1 MKKIILLILTL
12 FFSIVGYSQF
22 PTPGAEGFEGTTGA
36 DLPTPTTPSPWTLG
50 TGATGNQWAV
60 FDNGVGLSKR
70 WTINTVAANVYQG
83 VNAAFMDRENINI
96 NNTSEDYLATPL
108 VTVPTNGQLRF
119 WTRSTISGPNGTEYL
134 IKVNTN
140 TTAGSQTTLA
150 NYTNTPAQWT
160 EATLS
165 ATYNVYEEKV
175 VDLSAF
181 AGQQVYIAFVMRY
194 SQPTSGLGGDRWLI
208 DRVSLVQRCLEPTNL
223 SATGITQTTAD
234 LNWTNPSGSTSW
246 EIEVIPSVGGVQT
259 GVGVVYNGALPY
271 IASGLSP
278 NTCYVYYVR
287 SLCTDGSSNWVGPFN
302 FCTVPPG
309 LTCVAPITITT
320 LPYSTNDNTAN
331 YGDSTDTAQPA
342 ACAGTTAN
350 YMTGNDVFYSY
361 TPATSGTISITMTP
375 NDNWSGIFVYQ
386 GCANVGVTCVAGV
399 ANNGGGVR
407 SIPSLSVTAGLP
419 YIIVI
424 STNATPQT
432 VGYNLLIQEVNCP
445 QPDNLAASSIGQ
457 TSATLTWG
465 NPGGATSWEI
475 VVQLQNTGIPLGV
488 GNTINTNTSHVET
501 GLTQAT
507 AYEYY
512 VRADCGNGTFS
523 AWSGPFLFNT
533 NICDVSQQC
542 NYTFRLTDTFGD
554 GWNGNTM
561 SVRQNGIEVA
571 LLGPTF
577 TAGAGPIN
585 ITVPMCDGLPFEL
598 FWNNGG
604 AFAGEVGVSIINSFN
619 QTIYT
624 KAAGT
629 GTQNS
634 SLYTGTVNCLT
645 PACLPPTNLVATNLS
660 QTSATL
666 GWTTTGPETSWEIIV
681 LPANSPAPLP
691 NNPLWSSA
699 PTNPFTVGGLTSGT
713 SYEFY
718 VRPLCSPTN
727 IGDPAGPKR
736 FDTTICDPVNQCIY
750 TFTMTDTF
758 GDGWNGNTMNVIQN
772 GIVIATIGTTFTAGN
787 GPITVQVPLC
797 NALPVELFWNA
808 GGAFANE
815 VGVSITNSF
824 SQVIYTKA
832 PGTGAQNT
840 SLYTG
845 TVNCLVPSCLPP
857 TNLVATNLSQT
868 SATLGWTTTGPETSW
883 EIVVLPFPSV
893 TPPANSLLWTAAP
906 TNPFTFNGLT
916 SGTRYDFYVRPICSP
931 TNTGDPSLAGTFN
944 TTICPPTDQCLYTFT
959 MTDTFGDGW
968 NGNTM
973 SVLQNGIV
981 VGTFG
986 ATFTNGN
993 GPVSVQIPLCHGIAF
1008 QLQWNTGGAFA
1019 NEVGVSIQE
1028 ALAPQATIY
1037 TKAPGTGAQGT
1048 TLYNGTGECFLPTCP
1063 KPISL
1068 TATSVTQTSAV
1079 LSWTEQGTATSWEIF
1094 IVPVGSPAP
1103 LPNSL
1108 GIVTTNPYTL
1118 NNLPP
1123 GTAYTFYVRAICSP
1137 TDSSLWSQPLTFG
1150 TLPVNDECANA
1161 TFAIVNQNLNCVQ
1174 TTPGT
1179 LVGATQ
1185 SLPAVNCPPG
1195 VANDDVWYTFTATAA
1210 THIISFNNVLPVGTN
1225 LDYAIF
1231 TGNNC
1236 GALTQIN
1243 CNAAD
1248 GLTAG
1253 VTYYLRVYSASAQ
1266 EQLVDFDL
1274 CIGTLPCTEAP
1285 AFCTGQTVTYANS
1298 TNVPSL
1304 GQIGCLFTSPNPAFF
1319 FLQVNQ
1325 AGPLTYLI
1333 SQVDNNGIGRDVDYV
1348 AWGPFTDLQTAC
1360 SGVPQNPLP
1369 GIIPAPTPAAGC
1381 PGTLHACSYSAAPT
1395 EIMCIPN
1402 AQLCEVYVIMITNF
1416 SNQSGNVTFTQ
1427 TNSGGGT
1434 TACFPINTF
1443 NYPQTTYCQDGVDPT
1458 PVLAPGA
1465 SAGTYTSTTGL
1476 VIDSVTGTVD
1486 LSASTPGAYIVT
1498 SSTAT
1503 TVGGPCNTI
1512 PFITTTRTII
1522 ITAPASATISY
1533 SNASYCNTITA
1544 LQTVTRTGT
1553 VGGTYSASPSGL
1565 SIDPITGNFVPSAS
1579 VPNTYT
1585 ITYSVPASGG
1595 CAAFST
1601 TTQVVI
1607 IPATVPTFT
1616 QVAPICPGDVLAD
1629 LPTTSN
1635 NGVTGTWSPAMNNTT
1650 TTTYTFTP
1658 TSGLCAT
1665 TATMTIGVGSTTPTF
1680 TQVSPICPGA
1690 PLANLPTTSNNGVVG
1705 TWSPVMNNTATTTY
1719 TFTPNAGICAGT
1731 VTMTIVVNTPSI
1743 VPTFTPVAPICIGAT
1758 LSALPTTSN
1767 NGITGTW
1774 SPALDNTATTT
1785 YTFTPDTGQCA
1796 LVTTLTIIVNPNLV
1810 VTVNN
1815 PTVCAGSSATVTATP
1830 AVPGNYSYTWTV
1842 PALASNPGN
1851 VASFSTT
1858 IAGTYSV
1865 VINQVTNFCNTDFE
1879 SPTATGAFPN
1889 LINENL
1895 VPCWD
1900 TTSTDGIIEIWPPGF
1915 EGVLAYSGNQLIELN
1930 GNTPGTLFQDFSVLP
1945 GTALTISFAHRGR
1958 QGNDV
1963 VGVEIGPLGG
1973 PYVSLGTF
1981 TDNNTAWV
1989 LHTVNYVVPTTGGN
2003 NYTLRFVSISSAG
2016 GSPSIGNLLDSISI
2030 SSLSCPSQP
2039 TSGVVTITTPD
2050 TPTFTAIPD
2059 ICLNG
2064 TAPTLP
2070 TTSNNGI
2077 AGTWSPN
2084 TVDTTVVGTT
2094 TYTFTPN
2101 LGICATTATLNVT
2114 IINQVTPTFNSIA
2127 AICQNSVAPTLPLTS
2142 LNGIIGTWSPATIN
2156 TSVAGPVTY
2165 TFTPDAIPS
2174 QACALTTTLSVTI
2187 DPQVVTT
2194 FNSIANI
2201 CQNGVAPSLSST
2213 SNEGIT
2219 GTWSPSIIDTTVAG
2233 TVTYTFTPTAGICA
2247 TTATLSVTID
2257 APTVPIFTQIA
2268 SICLNGTAPTLP
2280 SSSNNGGIAGT
2291 WSPTSI
2297 NTSAVGN
2304 TTYTFTPNAGLCAT
2318 TTTMVITINP
2328 QTTPLFTQI
2337 GPLCQGSVAPTLS
2350 GTSTNGIS
2358 GTWSPSVIDTANS
2371 GTFTYSFTPNAGLC
2385 ATTTTMTIVI
2395 NFTPVISPISSVSA
2409 CNSYTLPNLA
2419 VGNYYT
2425 GTNGTGSIVNAG
2437 TVITSTTML
2446 YVYSANGSCT
2456 DQESFTITITP
2467 APSFTLTGGCVGTNY
2482 VLEVMANNFDS
2493 SLATYLWTGPT
2504 GVVGTNSSTLQV
2516 PANAAGNYSCTVTIP
2531 NGTGTGTCS
2540 DTEVFVAN
2548 DVTCSIP
2555 RGISPNGDTLND
2567 TFDLTG
2573 LNVKV
2578 LSIYNR
2584 YGTKVY
2590 SKTNYV
2596 NEWGGQSDA
2605 GNELPDGTYYYV
2617 IERNGV
2623 DAKSGWVYINRETK

>member
-22 PTPGAEGFEGTTGA
+22 PTPGVEGFEGTTGA
-36 DLPTPTTPSPWTLG
+36 DLPSPATPSPWTLG
-50 TGATGNQWAV
+50 TGATGNQWAI
-60 FDNGVGLSKR
+60 FDNGVGLTRR
-70 WTINTVAANVYQG
+70 WNINTVATNVYQG
-83 VNAAFMDRENINI
+83 VNAAFMDRENIGI

-108 VTVPTNGQLRF
+108 VTVPPNGQLRF

-134 IKVNTN
+134 IKVNT
-140 TTAGSQTTLA
+140 TTGTQTTIA

-160 EATLS
+160 EATLN
-165 ATYNVYEEKV
+165 TVFNVYEEKV

-181 AGQQVYIAFVMRY
+181 DGQQVYIAFVMRFT
-194 SQPTSGLGGDRWLI
+194 QPTAGLSGDRWLI
-208 DRVSLVQRCLEPTNL
+208 DRVSLVERCLEPTNL
-223 SATGITQTTAD
+223 SATDITQTTAN
-234 LNWTNPSGSTSW
+234 LNWTNPSGSNSW
-246 EIEVIPSVGGVQT
+246 EIEVIPAVGGTQT

-271 IASGLSP
+271 VASGLSP

-287 SLCTDGSSNWVGPFN
+287 SLCTDGSSAWVGPFN

-309 LTCVAPITITT
+309 LTCTAPIDITT

-331 YGDSTDTAQPA
+331 YGDSTDTAQPT
-342 ACAGTTAN
+342 ACAGTATN

-399 ANNGGGVR
+399 ANNGGGIR

-432 VGYNLLIQEVNCP
+432 VGYSLVIQEVNCP
-445 QPDNLAASSIGQ
+445 QPTNLNASNIGQ
-457 TSATLTWG
+457 TSATLTWD
-465 NPGGATSWEI
+465 NPGGATSWEV
-475 VVQLQNTGIPLGV
+475 VVQTPNVGIPTGT
-488 GNTINTNTSHVET
+488 GNTTNTNTSYSAL

-542 NYTFRLTDTFGD
+542 NYTFRLTDSFGD

-577 TAGAGPIN
+577 TDGGGPIN

-598 FWNNGG
+598 FWNAGG
-604 AFAGEVGVSIINSFN
+604 AFADEVGVSIINSFN

-629 GTQNS
+629 GAQNS
-634 SLYTGTVNCLT
+634 SLYIGTVNCLT
-645 PACLPPTNLVATNLS
+645 PACLPPTNLVATNIS
-660 QTSATL
+660 QTGATL

-681 LPANSPAPLP
+681 LPAGSPAPLP
-691 NNPLWSSA
+691 NNPLWTAA
-699 PTNPFTVGGLTSGT
+699 PNNPYILGGLTSGT
-713 SYEFY
+713 AY
-718 VRPLCSPTN
+718 N
-727 IGDPAGPKR
+727 
-736 FDTTICDPVNQCIY
+736 
-750 TFTMTDTF
+750 
-758 GDGWNGNTMNVIQN
+758 
-772 GIVIATIGTTFTAGN
+772 
-787 GPITVQVPLC
+787 
-797 NALPVELFWNA
+797 
-808 GGAFANE
+808 
-815 VGVSITNSF
+815 
-824 SQVIYTKA
+824 
-832 PGTGAQNT
+832 
-840 SLYTG
+840 
-845 TVNCLVPSCLPP
+845 
-857 TNLVATNLSQT
+857 
-868 SATLGWTTTGPETSW
+868 
-883 EIVVLPFPSV
+883 
-893 TPPANSLLWTAAP
+893 
-906 TNPFTFNGLT
+906 
-916 SGTRYDFYVRPICSP
+916 FYVRPICSQ
-931 TNTGDPSLAGTFN
+931 TNTGDSSLAGTFN
-944 TTICPPTDQCLYTFT
+944 TTICPPTNQCLYTFT

-973 SVLQNGIV
+973 SVIQNGIV

-1008 QLQWNTGGAFA
+1008 QLQWNAGGAFA
-1019 NEVGVSIQE
+1019 GEVGVSIQE

-1094 IVPVGSPAP
+1094 IVPAGSAAP
-1103 LPNSL
+1103 TPTSL

-1118 NNLPP
+1118 TNLPP
-1123 GTAYTFYVRAICSP
+1123 GTAYTFYVRAICST

-1150 TLPVNDECANA
+1150 TLPVNDECSNA

-1179 LVGATQ
+1179 LIGATQ

-1195 VANDDVWYTFTATAA
+1195 IANDDVWYTFTATAA
-1210 THIISFNNVLPVGTN
+1210 THIISFNNVVPLNTD

-1231 TGNNC
+1231 SGNSC
-1236 GALTQIN
+1236 GALTQLN

-1253 VTYYLRVYSASAQ
+1253 QTYYIRIYSSSAQ
-1266 EQLVDFDL
+1266 QQLVNFNL

-1333 SQVDNNGIGRDVDYV
+1333 SQVDNNGVGRDVDYV
-1348 AWGPFTDLQTAC
+1348 AWGPFNDLQTAC
-1360 SGVPQNPLP
+1360 TGVPQNPLP
-1369 GIIPAPTPAAGC
+1369 GILPAPTLAAGC
-1381 PGTLHACSYSAAPT
+1381 PGTLHACSYSTAPT
-1395 EIMCIPN
+1395 EIMCVPN

-1416 SNQSGNVTFTQ
+1416 SNQAGTVTFTQ

-1465 SAGTYTSTTGL
+1465 SAGTYTSTPGL

-1503 TVGGPCNTI
+1503 TIGGTCNTI

-1533 SNASYCNTITA
+1533 SNASYCNNITA

-1553 VGGTYSASPSGL
+1553 VGGTYSATPSGL

-1579 VPNTYT
+1579 VPNTYI

-1635 NGVTGTWSPAMNNTT
+1635 NGVTGTWSPAMNNTA

-1658 TSGLCAT
+1658 TAGLCAT

-1680 TQVSPICPGA
+1680 TQVPPICPGA
-1690 PLANLPTTSNNGVVG
+1690 SLTDLPTTSNNGVEG
-1705 TWSPVMNNTATTTY
+1705 TWAPAMNNTATTTY
-1719 TFTPNAGICAGT
+1719 TFTPNAGICVGA
-1731 VTMTIVVNTPSI
+1731 VSMTIVVNTPTI
-1743 VPTFTPVAPICIGAT
+1743 VPTFTSVDPICIGDT

-1785 YTFTPDTGQCA
+1785 YTFTPNTGQCA
-1796 LVTTLTIIVNPNLV
+1796 LATTLTIIVNPNLV

-1815 PTVCAGSSATVTATP
+1815 PTVCAGSIATVTATP
-1830 AVPGNYSYTWTV
+1830 AIPGNYSYTWTV
-1842 PALASNPGN
+1842 PSTFPNPGN
-1851 VASFSTT
+1851 VASFNTT
-1858 IAGTYSV
+1858 VPGTYTV

-1889 LINENL
+1889 LFDESL

-1900 TTSTDGIIEIWPPGF
+1900 TTSADGIIEIWPPGF
-1915 EGVLAYSGNQLIELN
+1915 EGVNAYSGNQLIELN
-1930 GNTPGTLFQDFSVLP
+1930 GNTPGTLYQDFSVLP

-1973 PYVSLGTF
+1973 PYVSLGNF

-1989 LHTVNYVVPTTGGN
+1989 LHTVNYVVPNSGGN
-2003 NYTLRFVSISSAG
+2003 NYTLRFVSVSSAG

-2050 TPTFTAIPD
+2050 TPTFTAIPN

-2070 TTSNNGI
+2070 TTSNNGF
-2077 AGTWSPN
+2077 AGTWSPATVN
-2084 TVDTTVVGTT
+2084 TSVVGTTNYTFTPNAGICANSATLSITIDAPITPTFTQIANICLNATAPILPTTSNNGFAGTWSPSTVDTSAVGTT

-2101 LGICATTATLNVT
+2101 TGICATTATLSVT
-2114 IINQVTPTFNSIA
+2114 IDAPITPTFNMIA
-2127 AICQNSVAPTLPLTS
+2127 NICLNGTAPTLPTTS
-2142 LNGIIGTWSPATIN
+2142 NNGLAGTWSPATVN
-2156 TSVAGPVTY
+2156 TSVVGTTNY
-2165 TFTPDAIPS
+2165 TFTP
-2174 QACALTTTLSVTI
+2174 
-2187 DPQVVTT
+2187 
-2194 FNSIANI
+2194 N
-2201 CQNGVAPSLSST
+2201 
-2213 SNEGIT
+2213 
-2219 GTWSPSIIDTTVAG
+2219 
-2233 TVTYTFTPTAGICA
+2233 AGICA

-2257 APTVPIFTQIA
+2257 APITPTFNQIANICLNGTAPSLPSTSNNGLAGTWSPATINTSVVGTTTYTFTPNTGICATTATLSVTIDAPITPTFNLIANICLNGTAPTLPTTSNNGLAGTWSPATVNTSVVGTTTYTFTPNTGICATTATVSVTIDAPITPTFNLIANICLNGTAPTLPTTSNNGLAGTWSPATVNTSMVGTTTYTFTPNAGICATIATLSVTIDAPITPTFTQIA
-2268 SICLNGTAPTLP
+2268 SICLNGTAPSLP
-2280 SSSNNGGIAGT
+2280 STSNNGGIAGT
-2291 WSPTSI
+2291 WSPAII
-2297 NTSAVGN
+2297 NTSVVGN
-2304 TTYTFTPNAGLCAT
+2304 TTYTFTPNTGLCAT
-2318 TTTMVITINP
+2318 TATMVITINP
-2328 QTTPLFTQI
+2328 QTVPTFNQV
-2337 GPLCQGSVAPTLS
+2337 GPFCQGSIAPSLNN
-2350 GTSTNGIS
+2350 TSINGIA
-2358 GTWSPSVIDTANS
+2358 GTWSPSTINTSTAGS
-2371 GTFTYSFTPNAGLC
+2371 STYTFTPNVGLC

-2395 NFTPVISPISSVSA
+2395 NTTPIVNPISNVTA
-2409 CNSYTLPNLA
+2409 CDNYILPA
-2419 VGNYYT
+2419 PSVGNYFT
-2425 GTNGTGSIVNAG
+2425 GPNGTGTQLNTGAIINAN
-2437 TVITSTTML
+2437 TTL
-2446 YVYSANGSCT
+2446 YVYAANGSCT
-2456 DQESFTITITP
+2456 DQESFTITISP
-2467 APSFTLTGGCVGTNY
+2467 SPSFTLTGGCVGTNY
-2482 VLEVMANNFDS
+2482 VLEVMSNNFDT
-2493 SLATYLWTGPT
+2493 SLATYSWTGPT
-2504 GVVGTNSSTLQV
+2504 GVVGGNSPTLQV
-2516 PANAAGNYSCTVTIP
+2516 PANAAGSYTCFVTIP
-2531 NGTGTGTCS
+2531 NGTGTCS
-2540 DTEVFVAN
+2540 DSEVFIAN

-2555 RGISPNGDTLND
+2555 RGISPNGDNLND

-2605 GNELPDGTYYYV
+2605 GHELPDGTYYYV

-2623 DAKSGWVYINRETK
+2623 EAKSGWVYINREIK